1 MRYPTPFALP
11 LIAVSLLISTI
22 LPMSA
27 DTHTELREK
36 SRSSETVAAQDQ
48 ADDGASPTPV
58 PAVVLEV
65 IELTNRERLK
75 AGLPALKRQK
85 NLQDSATWLARDMAD
100 RRYFDHHDSTG
111 RDLTARITG
120 FKYNDFSTL
129 GENIAMGQHTAH
141 EVVDGWMNSPGHRAN
156 ILSRNFSEIGVGY
169 VIAAGHGAQGYW
181 VQDFGSRFDRCPVVI
196 NTDSVK
202 TTSSRV
208 KLSIH
213 GDDWVEAMRFSN
225 DGNKWTPW
233 EEFKPLR
240 DWSLESGSGR
250 KTVYIQVRHEGRIER
265 IDAAV
270 LVDDG
275 V

>member
-11 LIAVSLLISTI
+11 LLAVSLLISTL
-22 LPMSA
+22 LPVCA
-27 DTHTELREK
+27 DTHTERREK
-36 SRSSETVAAQDQ
+36 SHGSDMAPAKDQIDEIAAP
-48 ADDGASPTPV
+48 APV
-58 PAVVLEV
+58 PAIVLEV

-129 GENIAMGQHTAH
+129 GENIAMGQRTAQ
-141 EVVDGWMNSPGHRAN
+141 EVVEGWMNSPGHRAN

-169 VIAAGHGAQGYW
+169 VPSTGHGTQGYW

-196 NTDSVK
+196 NTDSAT
-202 TTSSRV
+202 TTSFRV

-225 DGNKWTPW
+225 DGYKWTPW
-233 EEFKPLR
+233 EVFKPLR

-250 KTVYIQVRHEGRIER
+250 KTVYIQVRHEGHVER
-265 IDAAV
+265 IDAVV
-270 LVDDG
+270 LVDG